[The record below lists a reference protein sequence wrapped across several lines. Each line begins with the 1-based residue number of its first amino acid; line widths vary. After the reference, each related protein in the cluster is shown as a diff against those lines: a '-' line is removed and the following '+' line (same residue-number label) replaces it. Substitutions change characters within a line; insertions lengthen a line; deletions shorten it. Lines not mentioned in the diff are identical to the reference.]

1 MVSIL
6 PVMMGYAIFG
16 RKTMS
21 KASEYTFAAVFTR
34 EDDGGYSVRFPQL
47 DGCYTQ
53 GDDFEE
59 ARRMAV
65 DAMSLHLYSMEED
78 GEEIPDSDMDV
89 AVEPGELIVPVTAWM
104 TPFRDEMENRAVK
117 KTLTIPA
124 WLNAAAERR
133 GGVNYS
139 QILQSALKDYL
150 GVYHP

>member
-1 MVSIL
+1 ME
-6 PVMMGYAIFG
+6 
-16 RKTMS
+16 R
-21 KASEYTFAAVFTR
+21 ASTYTFAAVFTA
-34 EDDGGYSVRFPQL
+34 EADGGYSVRFPQL
-47 DGCYTQ
+47 DGCFTE
-53 GDDFEE
+53 GDSFEE

-65 DAMSLHLYSMEED
+65 DAMSLHLYGMEQD
-78 GEEIPDSDMDV
+78 GEEIPAADLSA
-89 AVEPGELIVPVTAWM
+89 AVETGANEMAVPVTAWM

-124 WLNAAAERR
+124 WLNDAAESR

>member
-1 MVSIL
+1 MTR
-6 PVMMGYAIFG
+6 P
-16 RKTMS
+16 S
-21 KASEYTFAAVFTR
+21 KYTFAALFTK

-53 GDDFEE
+53 GDTFEE
-59 ARRMAV
+59 ARLMAA
-65 DAMSLHLYSMEED
+65 DAMSLHLYGMEQD
-78 GEEIPDSDMDV
+78 GVSIPTPQLDV
-89 AVEPGELIVPVTAWM
+89 KAPSGAMVVPVTAWM
-104 TPFRDEMENRAVK
+104 TPFREEMENRAVK

-124 WLNAAAERR
+124 WLNEAAEKR

>member
-1 MVSIL
+1 MKTNL
-6 PVMMGYAIFG
+6 PKSYTYA
-16 RKTMS
+16 
-21 KASEYTFAAVFTR
+21 ALFTK
-34 EDDGGYSVRFPQL
+34 EDDGGFSVRFPQL

-53 GDDFEE
+53 GDNFED
-59 ARRMAV
+59 ARRMAI
-65 DAMSLHLYSMEED
+65 DAMSLHLYGMEQD
-78 GEEIPDSDMDV
+78 GEEIPAAELFIS
-89 AVEPGELIVPVTAWM
+89 AGEGELVVPITAWM

-124 WLNAAAERR
+124 WLNEAAERR